1 MAQSAAAHKKHGSHI
16 RLSVGDRLF
25 VILNYT
31 LLALVMLIVLYP
43 LIYIVSCSFSSP
55 AAVTGGAVW
64 LFPVDFSL
72 VGYETVF
79 KNSEIIPSFWNAVL
93 ITVVGTII
101 NVTCTI
107 MAAYPLARKGL
118 FGRGVI
124 TGLFA
129 FTMLFNGGL
138 VPTYLVYT
146 KYLHLGN
153 TIWALIIPSLLM
165 NAFHVMLVR
174 NYFSTSIPESLIESA
189 KLDGASEM
197 MIFRAIVLPLSKP
210 IMATIGLMLALSYW
224 NNWTNGLYYLDD
236 TSLYSIQ
243 NVLNA
248 INNNII
254 AINSVSNMGLA
265 INKSEVP
272 ALTARMAI
280 AVIGIV
286 PMLCIYPFFQKYFV
300 KGITIGAVKG

>member
-1 MAQSAAAHKKHGSHI
+1 MIGKSERRMARLAHVVLIVFSLMAVLPFILLISASLTEENAALKYGFGFIPKVFSLAAYKYISYQSKMITRAYGI
-16 RLSVGDRLF
+16 TIFTTVIGTSVGLTMTSMLGYGLSKDIPGRR
-25 VILNYT
+25 ILN
-31 LLALVMLIVLYP
+31 
-43 LIYIVSCSFSSP
+43 F
-55 AAVTGGAVW
+55 
-64 LFPVDFSL
+64 F
-72 VGYETVF
+72 
-79 KNSEIIPSFWNAVL
+79 
-93 ITVVGTII
+93 VV
-101 NVTCTI
+101 
-107 MAAYPLARKGL
+107 
-118 FGRGVI
+118 
-124 TGLFA
+124 

>member
-1 MAQSAAAHKKHGSHI
+1 MIGKSERRMARLAHVVLIVFSLMAVLPFILLISASLTEENAALKYGFGFIQKVFSLAAYKYISYQSKMII
-16 RLSVGDRLF
+16 RAYGITIFTTVIGTSVGLTMTSMLGYGLSKDIPGRR
-25 VILNYT
+25 ILN
-31 LLALVMLIVLYP
+31 
-43 LIYIVSCSFSSP
+43 F
-55 AAVTGGAVW
+55 
-64 LFPVDFSL
+64 F
-72 VGYETVF
+72 
-79 KNSEIIPSFWNAVL
+79 
-93 ITVVGTII
+93 VV
-101 NVTCTI
+101 
-107 MAAYPLARKGL
+107 
-118 FGRGVI
+118 
-124 TGLFA
+124 

-174 NYFSTSIPESLIESA
+174 NYFFTSIPESLIESA

>member
-1 MAQSAAAHKKHGSHI
+1 MIGKSERRMARLAHVVLIVFSLMAVLPFILLISASLTEENAALKYGFGFIPKVFSLAAYKYISYQSKMII
-16 RLSVGDRLF
+16 RAYGITIFTTVIGTSVGLTMTSMLGYGLSKDIPGRR
-25 VILNYT
+25 ILNFF
-31 LLALVMLIVLYP
+31 V
-43 LIYIVSCSFSSP
+43 
-55 AAVTGGAVW
+55 
-64 LFPVDFSL
+64 
-72 VGYETVF
+72 VF
-79 KNSEIIPSFWNAVL
+79 
-93 ITVVGTII
+93 TI
-101 NVTCTI
+101 
-107 MAAYPLARKGL
+107 
-118 FGRGVI
+118 
-124 TGLFA
+124 
-129 FTMLFNGGL
+129 LFNGGL

-280 AVIGIV
+280 AVIGIM

>member
-1 MAQSAAAHKKHGSHI
+1 MIGKSERRMARLAHVVLIVFSLLAVLPFILLISASLTEENAALKYGFGFIPKVFSLAAYKYISYQSKMII
-16 RLSVGDRLF
+16 RAYGITIFTTVIGTSVGLTMTSMLGYGLSKDIPGRR
-25 VILNYT
+25 ILN
-31 LLALVMLIVLYP
+31 
-43 LIYIVSCSFSSP
+43 F
-55 AAVTGGAVW
+55 
-64 LFPVDFSL
+64 F
-72 VGYETVF
+72 
-79 KNSEIIPSFWNAVL
+79 
-93 ITVVGTII
+93 VV
-101 NVTCTI
+101 
-107 MAAYPLARKGL
+107 
-118 FGRGVI
+118 
-124 TGLFA
+124 

>member
-1 MAQSAAAHKKHGSHI
+1 MIGKSERRMARLAHVVLIVFSLMAVLPFILLISASLTEENAALKYGFGFIPKVFSLAAYKYISYQSKMII
-16 RLSVGDRLF
+16 RAYGITIFTTVIGTSVGLTMTSMLGYGLSKDIPGRR
-25 VILNYT
+25 ILN
-31 LLALVMLIVLYP
+31 
-43 LIYIVSCSFSSP
+43 F
-55 AAVTGGAVW
+55 
-64 LFPVDFSL
+64 F
-72 VGYETVF
+72 
-79 KNSEIIPSFWNAVL
+79 
-93 ITVVGTII
+93 VV
-101 NVTCTI
+101 
-107 MAAYPLARKGL
+107 
-118 FGRGVI
+118 
-124 TGLFA
+124 

-153 TIWALIIPSLLM
+153 TICALIIPSLLM

>member
-1 MAQSAAAHKKHGSHI
+1 MIGKSERRMARLAHVVLIVFSLMAVLPFILLISASLTEENAALKYGFGFIPKVFSLAAYKYISYQSKMII
-16 RLSVGDRLF
+16 RAYGITIFTTVIGTSVGLTMTSMLGYGLSKDIPGRR
-25 VILNYT
+25 ILN
-31 LLALVMLIVLYP
+31 
-43 LIYIVSCSFSSP
+43 F
-55 AAVTGGAVW
+55 
-64 LFPVDFSL
+64 F
-72 VGYETVF
+72 
-79 KNSEIIPSFWNAVL
+79 
-93 ITVVGTII
+93 VV
-101 NVTCTI
+101 
-107 MAAYPLARKGL
+107 
-118 FGRGVI
+118 
-124 TGLFA
+124 

-286 PMLCIYPFFQKYFV
+286 PMLCIYPFFRN
-300 KGITIGAVKG
+300 TL

>member
-1 MAQSAAAHKKHGSHI
+1 MIGKSERRMARLAHVVLIVFSLMAVLPFILLISASLTEENAALKYGFGFIPKVFSLAAYKYISYQSKMII
-16 RLSVGDRLF
+16 RAYGITIFTTVIGTSVGLTMTSMLGYGLSKDIPGRR
-25 VILNYT
+25 ILN
-31 LLALVMLIVLYP
+31 
-43 LIYIVSCSFSSP
+43 F
-55 AAVTGGAVW
+55 
-64 LFPVDFSL
+64 F
-72 VGYETVF
+72 
-79 KNSEIIPSFWNAVL
+79 
-93 ITVVGTII
+93 VV
-101 NVTCTI
+101 
-107 MAAYPLARKGL
+107 
-118 FGRGVI
+118 
-124 TGLFA
+124 

-174 NYFSTSIPESLIESA
+174 NYFSTSITESLIESA

>member
-1 MAQSAAAHKKHGSHI
+1 MIGKSERRMARLAHVVLIVFSLMAVLPFILLISASLTEENAALKYGFGFIPKVFSLAAYKYISYQSKMII
-16 RLSVGDRLF
+16 RAYGITIFTTVIGTSVGLTMTSMLGYGLSKDIPGRR
-25 VILNYT
+25 ILN
-31 LLALVMLIVLYP
+31 
-43 LIYIVSCSFSSP
+43 F
-55 AAVTGGAVW
+55 
-64 LFPVDFSL
+64 F
-72 VGYETVF
+72 
-79 KNSEIIPSFWNAVL
+79 
-93 ITVVGTII
+93 VV
-101 NVTCTI
+101 
-107 MAAYPLARKGL
+107 
-118 FGRGVI
+118 
-124 TGLFA
+124 

-174 NYFSTSIPESLIESA
+174 NYFFTSIPESLIESA

-300 KGITIGAVKG
+300 KGITIGAVEG

>member
-1 MAQSAAAHKKHGSHI
+1 MIGKSERRMARLAHVVLIVFSLMAVLPFILLISASLTEENAALKYGFGFIPKVFSLAAYKYISYQSKMII
-16 RLSVGDRLF
+16 RAYGITIFTTVIGTSVGLTMTSMLGYGLSKDIPGRR
-25 VILNYT
+25 ILN
-31 LLALVMLIVLYP
+31 
-43 LIYIVSCSFSSP
+43 F
-55 AAVTGGAVW
+55 
-64 LFPVDFSL
+64 F
-72 VGYETVF
+72 
-79 KNSEIIPSFWNAVL
+79 
-93 ITVVGTII
+93 VV
-101 NVTCTI
+101 
-107 MAAYPLARKGL
+107 
-118 FGRGVI
+118 
-124 TGLFA
+124 

-210 IMATIGLMLALSYW
+210 IMATIGLMLALSYC

>member
-1 MAQSAAAHKKHGSHI
+1 MIGKSERRMARLAHVVLIVFSLMAVLPFILLISASLTEENAALKYGFGFIPKVFSLAAYKYISYQSKMII
-16 RLSVGDRLF
+16 RAYGITIFTTVIGTSVGLTMTSMLGYGLSKDIPGRR
-25 VILNYT
+25 ILN
-31 LLALVMLIVLYP
+31 
-43 LIYIVSCSFSSP
+43 F
-55 AAVTGGAVW
+55 
-64 LFPVDFSL
+64 F
-72 VGYETVF
+72 
-79 KNSEIIPSFWNAVL
+79 
-93 ITVVGTII
+93 VV
-101 NVTCTI
+101 
-107 MAAYPLARKGL
+107 
-118 FGRGVI
+118 
-124 TGLFA
+124 

-300 KGITIGAVKG
+300 KGITIGAVIG

>member
-1 MAQSAAAHKKHGSHI
+1 MIGKSERRMARLAHVVLIVFSLMAVLPFILLISASLTEENAALKYGFGFIPKVFSLAAYKYISYQSKMII
-16 RLSVGDRLF
+16 RAYGITNFTTVIGTSVGLTMTSMLGYGLSKDIPGRR
-25 VILNYT
+25 ILN
-31 LLALVMLIVLYP
+31 
-43 LIYIVSCSFSSP
+43 F
-55 AAVTGGAVW
+55 
-64 LFPVDFSL
+64 F
-72 VGYETVF
+72 
-79 KNSEIIPSFWNAVL
+79 
-93 ITVVGTII
+93 VV
-101 NVTCTI
+101 
-107 MAAYPLARKGL
+107 
-118 FGRGVI
+118 
-124 TGLFA
+124 

>member
-1 MAQSAAAHKKHGSHI
+1 MIGKSERRMARLAHVVLIVFSLMAVLPFILLISASLTEENAALKYGFGFIPKVFSLAAYKYISYQSKMII
-16 RLSVGDRLF
+16 RAYGITIFTTVIGTSVGLTMTSMLGYGLSKDIPGRR
-25 VILNYT
+25 ILN
-31 LLALVMLIVLYP
+31 
-43 LIYIVSCSFSSP
+43 F
-55 AAVTGGAVW
+55 
-64 LFPVDFSL
+64 F
-72 VGYETVF
+72 
-79 KNSEIIPSFWNAVL
+79 
-93 ITVVGTII
+93 VV
-101 NVTCTI
+101 
-107 MAAYPLARKGL
+107 
-118 FGRGVI
+118 
-124 TGLFA
+124 

-146 KYLHLGN
+146 KYLHLSN

-265 INKSEVP
+265 INKSEIP

-280 AVIGIV
+280 AVIGIL

>member
-1 MAQSAAAHKKHGSHI
+1 MIGKSERRMARLAHVVLIVFSLMAVLPFILLISASLTEENAALKYGFGFIPKVFSLAAYKYISYQSKMII
-16 RLSVGDRLF
+16 RAYGITIFTTVIGTSVGLTMTSMLGYGLSKDIPGRRSLNFF
-25 VILNYT
+25 V
-31 LLALVMLIVLYP
+31 V
-43 LIYIVSCSFSSP
+43 
-55 AAVTGGAVW
+55 
-64 LFPVDFSL
+64 
-72 VGYETVF
+72 
-79 KNSEIIPSFWNAVL
+79 
-93 ITVVGTII
+93 
-101 NVTCTI
+101 
-107 MAAYPLARKGL
+107 
-118 FGRGVI
+118 
-124 TGLFA
+124 
-129 FTMLFNGGL
+129 FTMLLNGGL

>member
-1 MAQSAAAHKKHGSHI
+1 MIGKSERRMARLAHVVLIVFSLMAVLPFILLISASLTEENAALKYGFGFIPKVFSLAAYKYISYQSKMII
-16 RLSVGDRLF
+16 RAYGITIFTTVIGTSVGLTMTSMLGYGLSKDIPGRR
-25 VILNYT
+25 ILN
-31 LLALVMLIVLYP
+31 
-43 LIYIVSCSFSSP
+43 F
-55 AAVTGGAVW
+55 
-64 LFPVDFSL
+64 F
-72 VGYETVF
+72 
-79 KNSEIIPSFWNAVL
+79 
-93 ITVVGTII
+93 VV
-101 NVTCTI
+101 
-107 MAAYPLARKGL
+107 
-118 FGRGVI
+118 
-124 TGLFA
+124 

-153 TIWALIIPSLLM
+153 TLWALIIPSLLM

-280 AVIGIV
+280 AVIGIM

>member
-1 MAQSAAAHKKHGSHI
+1 MIGKSERRMARLAHVVLIVFSLMAVLPFILLISASLTEENAALKYGFGFIPKVFSLAAYKYISYQSKMII
-16 RLSVGDRLF
+16 RAYGITIFTTVIGTSVGLTMTSMLGYGLSKDIPGRR
-25 VILNYT
+25 ILN
-31 LLALVMLIVLYP
+31 
-43 LIYIVSCSFSSP
+43 F
-55 AAVTGGAVW
+55 
-64 LFPVDFSL
+64 F
-72 VGYETVF
+72 
-79 KNSEIIPSFWNAVL
+79 
-93 ITVVGTII
+93 VV
-101 NVTCTI
+101 
-107 MAAYPLARKGL
+107 
-118 FGRGVI
+118 
-124 TGLFA
+124 

-254 AINSVSNMGLA
+254 AINFVSNMGLA

>member
-1 MAQSAAAHKKHGSHI
+1 MIGKSERRMARLAHVVLIVFSLMAVLPFILLISASLTEENAALKYGFGFIPKVFSLAAYKYISYQSKMII
-16 RLSVGDRLF
+16 RAYGITIFTTVIGTSVGLTMTSMLGYGPSKDIPGRR
-25 VILNYT
+25 ILN
-31 LLALVMLIVLYP
+31 
-43 LIYIVSCSFSSP
+43 F
-55 AAVTGGAVW
+55 
-64 LFPVDFSL
+64 F
-72 VGYETVF
+72 
-79 KNSEIIPSFWNAVL
+79 
-93 ITVVGTII
+93 VV
-101 NVTCTI
+101 
-107 MAAYPLARKGL
+107 
-118 FGRGVI
+118 
-124 TGLFA
+124 

>member
-1 MAQSAAAHKKHGSHI
+1 MIGKSERRMARLAHVVLIVFSLMAVLPFILLISASLTEENAALKYGFGFIPKVFSLAAYKYISYQSKMII
-16 RLSVGDRLF
+16 RAYGITIFTTVIGTSVGLTMTSMLGYGLSKDIPGRR
-25 VILNYT
+25 ILN
-31 LLALVMLIVLYP
+31 
-43 LIYIVSCSFSSP
+43 F
-55 AAVTGGAVW
+55 
-64 LFPVDFSL
+64 F
-72 VGYETVF
+72 
-79 KNSEIIPSFWNAVL
+79 
-93 ITVVGTII
+93 VV
-101 NVTCTI
+101 
-107 MAAYPLARKGL
+107 
-118 FGRGVI
+118 
-124 TGLFA
+124 

-174 NYFSTSIPESLIESA
+174 NYFSN
-189 KLDGASEM
+189 
-197 MIFRAIVLPLSKP
+197 
-210 IMATIGLMLALSYW
+210 W

>member
-1 MAQSAAAHKKHGSHI
+1 MIGKSERRMARLAHVVLIVFSLMAVLPFILLISASLTEENAALKYGFGFIPKVFSLAAYKYISYQSKMII
-16 RLSVGDRLF
+16 RAYGITIFTTVIGTSVGLTMTSMLGYGLSKDIPGRR
-25 VILNYT
+25 ILN
-31 LLALVMLIVLYP
+31 
-43 LIYIVSCSFSSP
+43 F
-55 AAVTGGAVW
+55 
-64 LFPVDFSL
+64 F
-72 VGYETVF
+72 
-79 KNSEIIPSFWNAVL
+79 
-93 ITVVGTII
+93 VV
-101 NVTCTI
+101 
-107 MAAYPLARKGL
+107 
-118 FGRGVI
+118 
-124 TGLFA
+124 

-248 INNNII
+248 IN
-254 AINSVSNMGLA
+254 SVSNMGLA

>member
-1 MAQSAAAHKKHGSHI
+1 MARQAHVVLIVFSLMAVLPFILLISASLTEENAALKYGFGFIPKVFSLAAYKYISYQSKMII
-16 RLSVGDRLF
+16 RAYGITIFTTVIGTSVGLTMTSMLGYGLSKDIPGRR
-25 VILNYT
+25 ILN
-31 LLALVMLIVLYP
+31 
-43 LIYIVSCSFSSP
+43 F
-55 AAVTGGAVW
+55 
-64 LFPVDFSL
+64 F
-72 VGYETVF
+72 
-79 KNSEIIPSFWNAVL
+79 
-93 ITVVGTII
+93 VV
-101 NVTCTI
+101 
-107 MAAYPLARKGL
+107 
-118 FGRGVI
+118 
-124 TGLFA
+124 

>member
-1 MAQSAAAHKKHGSHI
+1 MIGKSERRMARLAHVVLIVFSLMAVLPFILLISASLTEENAALKYGFGFIPKVFSLAAYKYISYQSKMII
-16 RLSVGDRLF
+16 RAYGITIFTTVIGTSVGLTMTSMLGYGLSKDIPGRR
-25 VILNYT
+25 ILN
-31 LLALVMLIVLYP
+31 
-43 LIYIVSCSFSSP
+43 F
-55 AAVTGGAVW
+55 
-64 LFPVDFSL
+64 F
-72 VGYETVF
+72 
-79 KNSEIIPSFWNAVL
+79 
-93 ITVVGTII
+93 VV
-101 NVTCTI
+101 
-107 MAAYPLARKGL
+107 
-118 FGRGVI
+118 
-124 TGLFA
+124 

-146 KYLHLGN
+146 KYMHLGN

-174 NYFSTSIPESLIESA
+174 NYFFTSIPESLIESA

>member
-1 MAQSAAAHKKHGSHI
+1 MIGKSERRMVRLAH
-16 RLSVGDRLF
+16 V
-25 VILNYT
+25 V
-31 LLALVMLIVLYP
+31 LIV
-43 LIYIVSCSFSSP
+43 FSLM
-55 AAVTGGAVW
+55 AVW
-64 LFPVDFSL
+64 PFILLISSSLTEENAALKYGFSFVPRVFSL
-72 VGYETVF
+72 AAY
-79 KNSEIIPSFWNAVL
+79 KYISYQSKMIIRAYGITIFT
-93 ITVVGTII
+93 TVVGTS
-101 NVTCTI
+101 V
-107 MAAYPLARKGL
+107 GL
-118 FGRGVI
+118 TMTSMLGYGLSKEIPGRRILNFFVV
-124 TGLFA
+124 

-146 KYLHLGN
+146 KYLHLSN

-265 INKSEVP
+265 INKSEIP

-280 AVIGIV
+280 AVIGIL

>member
-1 MAQSAAAHKKHGSHI
+1 MIGKSERRMARLAHVVLIVFSLMAVLPFILLISASLTEENAALKYGFGFIPKVFSLAAYKYISYQSKMII
-16 RLSVGDRLF
+16 RAYGITIFTTVIGTSVGLTMTSMLGYGLSKDIPGRR
-25 VILNYT
+25 ILN
-31 LLALVMLIVLYP
+31 
-43 LIYIVSCSFSSP
+43 F
-55 AAVTGGAVW
+55 
-64 LFPVDFSL
+64 F
-72 VGYETVF
+72 
-79 KNSEIIPSFWNAVL
+79 
-93 ITVVGTII
+93 VV
-101 NVTCTI
+101 
-107 MAAYPLARKGL
+107 
-118 FGRGVI
+118 
-124 TGLFA
+124 

-210 IMATIGLMLALSYW
+210 IMATIGLMMALSYW

>member
-1 MAQSAAAHKKHGSHI
+1 MIGKSERRMARLAHVVLIVFSLMAVLPFILLISASLTEENAALKYGFGFIPKVFSLAAYKYISYQSKMII
-16 RLSVGDRLF
+16 RAYGITIFTTVIGTSVGLTMTSMLGYGLSKDIPGRR
-25 VILNYT
+25 ILN
-31 LLALVMLIVLYP
+31 
-43 LIYIVSCSFSSP
+43 F
-55 AAVTGGAVW
+55 
-64 LFPVDFSL
+64 F
-72 VGYETVF
+72 
-79 KNSEIIPSFWNAVL
+79 
-93 ITVVGTII
+93 VV
-101 NVTCTI
+101 
-107 MAAYPLARKGL
+107 
-118 FGRGVI
+118 
-124 TGLFA
+124 

-210 IMATIGLMLALSYW
+210 IMATIGLMLAWSYW